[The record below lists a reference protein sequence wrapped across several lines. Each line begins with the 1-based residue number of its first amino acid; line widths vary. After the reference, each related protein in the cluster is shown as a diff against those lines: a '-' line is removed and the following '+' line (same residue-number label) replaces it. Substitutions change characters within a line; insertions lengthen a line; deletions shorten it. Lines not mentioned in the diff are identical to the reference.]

1 MTHVFGLTGGVASGK
16 STVARYFAAQGVPV
30 IDADQLARE
39 LVSPGSPALQEIANT
54 FGADLIDANGE
65 LDRRLLGQR
74 VFANP
79 ELREQLNAILHPRV
93 AERFQQRVAEL
104 SAAGVPLAC
113 YDVPLL
119 FENNR
124 QDSLR
129 PVVVVSAPRDLQL
142 ARLMARN
149 GLTASE
155 AEARIA
161 AQMPLGQKVMRADH
175 VIDNSGPLEDTHR
188 QAEAVLHQI
197 QSALRLASSTV
208 SPKQH

>member
-39 LVSPGSPALQEIANT
+39 LVSPGSLALREIAT
-54 FGADLIDANGE
+54 VFGPDVIDGKGE
-65 LDRRLLGQR
+65 LNRQALGQR
-74 VFANP
+74 VFASP
-79 ELREQLNAILHPRV
+79 ALLEQLNAILHPRV

-104 SAAGVPLAC
+104 AASGVPLAC

-119 FENNR
+119 FENKR
-124 QDSLR
+124 QDTLR
-129 PVVVVSAPRDLQL
+129 PVVVVTAPHDLQL

-149 GLTASE
+149 GLSAVQ

-161 AQMPLGQKVMRADH
+161 AQMPLAEKVARADH
-175 VIDNSGPLEDTHR
+175 VIDNSGPIEDTHR

-197 QSALRLASSTV
+197 RQRYA
-208 SPKQH
+208 